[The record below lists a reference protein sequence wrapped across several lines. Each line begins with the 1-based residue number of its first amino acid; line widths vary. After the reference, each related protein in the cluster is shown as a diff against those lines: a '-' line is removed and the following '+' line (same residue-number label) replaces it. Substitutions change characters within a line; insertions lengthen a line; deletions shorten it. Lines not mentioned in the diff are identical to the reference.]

1 MAGTNSMFQNII
13 KLLKECLCT
22 HSYGHEL
29 SVINEDFIKSNQI
42 LYEQLHT
49 EYEICNTSSSKEVIA
64 KKLNFK

>member
-29 SVINEDFIKSNQI
+29 NVINEDFIKSNQI

-49 EYEICNTSSSKEVIA
+49 EYEICNTSS
-64 KKLNFK
+64 